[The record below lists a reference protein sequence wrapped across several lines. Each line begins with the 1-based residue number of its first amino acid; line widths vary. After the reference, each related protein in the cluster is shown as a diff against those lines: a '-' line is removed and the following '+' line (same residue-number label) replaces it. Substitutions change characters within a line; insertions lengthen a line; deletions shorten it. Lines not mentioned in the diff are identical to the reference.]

1 MSDGVQRLHL
11 CVIGVVATVLGLDD
25 GGCVA
30 EHLRGVALS
39 EPVGYHR
46 EAEITSAICEDFDAL
61 VAVKA
66 PSLAG
71 AAPSDAALDR
81 GLASESSP
89 RSVCQHTNAVRQ
101 AYGRNHARNRAD
113 LRLVKLLWH
122 GALCRSIE

>member
-11 CVIGVVATVLGLDD
+11 CVIGVVAAVLGLDD
-25 GGCVA
+25 GGCIA
-30 EHLRGVALS
+30 ERLRGVALS
-39 EPVGYHR
+39 EPVGCHGH
-46 EAEITSAICEDFDAL
+46 AEITGGRCEGFDAFI
-61 VAVKA
+61 AVKA
-66 PSLAG
+66 PSLAR
-71 AAPSDAALDR
+71 AAPGDAALDR

-89 RSVCQHTNAVRQ
+89 RSFCQHTNAVRQ

>member
-30 EHLRGVALS
+30 ERLRGVALS
-39 EPVGYHR
+39 EPVGCHR
-46 EAEITSAICEDFDAL
+46 HGKIMSGGCEGFDAF

-71 AAPSDAALDR
+71 AAPNDAALDR

-89 RSVCQHTNAVRQ
+89 RSFCQHTNAVRQ
-101 AYGRNHARNRAD
+101 AHGRNHA
-113 LRLVKLLWH
+113 
-122 GALCRSIE
+122 

>member
-11 CVIGVVATVLGLDD
+11 CVIGVVATELGLDD
-25 GGCVA
+25 GGRVA
-30 EHLRGVALS
+30 ERLRGVALS
-39 EPVGYHR
+39 EPVGCHR
-46 EAEITSAICEDFDAL
+46 HAEITSGRCEGFNAF

-89 RSVCQHTNAVRQ
+89 RSVCPHTHAVRQ
-101 AYGRNHARNRAD
+101 AYGRNHARNRTD
-113 LRLVKLLWH
+113 LGLV
-122 GALCRSIE
+122 